1 MRRLLCFL
9 SLLAVCA
16 ITLDAQTLSD
26 RFKENYKIWDLTLD
40 RGDGSTVRRGV
51 ESLLQKEGLTVSH
64 SDYNEMHTLVAV
76 NQLAARACVLE
87 GAWEDGVAFL
97 QKAEAAA
104 AENLRTTSESLG
116 KLRKEHEQKL
126 SEWKDAVAKQ
136 EPRLKELDEQPGLT
150 KELVQQRTQVRE
162 YIEERRNS
170 IAHSEQS
177 IRDIDGILDWLRK
190 DQETSTKGV
199 AAWQTFI
206 AKEKQEMELAGS
218 AQKYVSE
225 KLEQV
230 KADDARPRFDRL
242 AYTHR
247 LQRLDSSNQE
257 CAKFARALLG
267 GEEPLDTPQP
277 KPAKKTKKKK
287 K

>member
-1 MRRLLCFL
+1 MRRFARFLPLL
-9 SLLAVCA
+9 VICA

-40 RGDGSTVRRGV
+40 RGDGSTVRQGV
-51 ESLLQKEGLTVSH
+51 ESMLQKEGLTVSH

-97 QKAEAAA
+97 QKAESAAT
-104 AENLRTTSESLG
+104 ENFRATSESLG

-126 SEWKDAVAKQ
+126 LEWKDAVAKQ

-150 KELVQQRTQVRE
+150 KELVQQRTQIRE

-199 AAWQTFI
+199 TAWQTFI

-218 AQKYVSE
+218 AQKYVSD
-225 KLEQV
+225 KLEQI

-242 AYTHR
+242 AYTRR
-247 LQRLDSSNQE
+247 LQRLDPGNQE
-257 CAKFARALLG
+257 SAKFVRALLG

-277 KPAKKTKKKK
+277 KPVKKAKKKK

>member
-1 MRRLLCFL
+1 MRRFSLLL
-9 SLLAVCA
+9 SLLAFCA

-40 RGDGSTVRRGV
+40 RGDGVTVRRGV
-51 ESLLQKEGLTVSH
+51 ESLLQKEGLAVSH

-87 GAWEDGVAFL
+87 GAWEDGIVFL
-97 QKAEAAA
+97 QKADAAA
-104 AENLRTTSESLG
+104 AENLRNANESLG

-126 SEWKDAVAKQ
+126 TEWNAEIAKQ
-136 EPRLKELDEQPGLT
+136 EPHLKQLDEQPGLS
-150 KELVQQRTQVRE
+150 KDLLEQRKQVRE

-177 IRDIDGILDWLRK
+177 IRHIDGNLDWLKK
-190 DQETSTKGV
+190 DQETSTKAL
-199 AAWQTFI
+199 AAWQDFI
-206 AKEKQEMELAGS
+206 AKEKQELAQAGS
-218 AQKYVSE
+218 SQKYVSD

-242 AYTHR
+242 SYARR
-247 LQRLDSSNQE
+247 LQHLDSANQE
-257 CAKFARALLG
+257 CGKFIRVLLG
-267 GEEPLDTPQP
+267 GEDPVEIPQH
-277 KPAKKTKKKK
+277 KPVKKSKKKK
-287 K
+287 